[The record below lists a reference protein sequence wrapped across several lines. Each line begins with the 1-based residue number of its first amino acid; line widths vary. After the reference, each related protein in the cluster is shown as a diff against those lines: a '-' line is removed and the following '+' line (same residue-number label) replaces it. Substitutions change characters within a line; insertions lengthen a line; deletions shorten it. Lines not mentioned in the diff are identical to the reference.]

1 MDDLLAAGFRLNAP
15 AGPDPTAASPAGT
28 GGHHQEH
35 QHGLDDVDALRAES
49 AAARQE
55 R

>member
-15 AGPDPTAASPAGT
+15 AGPDSTAASPAGA

-35 QHGLDDVDALRAES
+35 QHGLDDVDALRVES
-49 AAARQE
+49 AAAQQE